1 MSRLE
6 LRGVS
11 KLYGKVKA
19 ADSIGLEA
27 RDGEFLILVG
37 PSGCGKSTILRII
50 AGLEAPTTGRV
61 LLDGKDITDLSPRER
76 NVAMVFQNY
85 ALYPHMTVRKNL
97 SFPLRMRGTPRS
109 FVRAKVIET
118 ARSLGLVDL
127 LDRYPSQ
134 LSGGQ
139 RQRVALGR
147 AIIREPALFLLD
159 EPLSNLDAALRLSMR
174 AELLRLHAR
183 LKVTTVYVT
192 HDQVEAMTMGDRLV
206 VLREGRVEQIASP
219 EEIYRRPATVFT
231 ARFIGSPA
239 MNVFPCSV
247 DFVQGETVLRA
258 GNNSFRID
266 SSSFDLA
273 GRSEV
278 SVGIRPESLHPVDPD
293 KARLR
298 GVVELVELLGKEKV
312 LYVKGVG
319 AENLLVVTRP
329 GFSAPP
335 GSTVH
340 LDFEDEALHLFDR
353 VTGRSL
359 RRL

>member
-6 LRGVS
+6 LRNVS
-11 KLYGKVKA
+11 KLYGRVKA
-19 ADSIGLEA
+19 ADSIDLEA

-50 AGLEAPTTGRV
+50 AGLEAPTSGRV
-61 LLDGKDITDLSPRER
+61 LLDGKDITDLSPKDR

-97 SFPLRMRGTPRS
+97 SFPLRMRGTPRAAIRS
-109 FVRAKVIET
+109 KVLEV
-118 ARSLGLVDL
+118 ARSLGLEEL

-139 RQRVALGR
+139 RQ
-147 AIIREPALFLLD
+147 D

-183 LKVTTVYVT
+183 LRVTTVYVT
-192 HDQVEAMTMGDRLV
+192 HDQVEAMTMGDRLA
-206 VLREGRVEQIASP
+206 VLREGAIEQIASP

-239 MNVFPCSV
+239 MNIFPCAV
-247 DFVQGETVLRA
+247 ETVAGEAVLRTGKNA
-258 GNNSFRID
+258 FRVD
-266 SSSFDLA
+266 SSPFDFA

-278 SVGIRPESLHPVDPD
+278 LAGIRPESLHPADGK
-293 KARLR
+293 KARIT
-298 GVVELVELLGKEKV
+298 GVIELVELLGKEKV
-312 LYVKGVG
+312 LYVKGLG
-319 AENLLVVTRP
+319 AENFLAVTRP
-329 GFSAPP
+329 EFPVRP
-335 GSTVH
+335 GSSVGF
-340 LDFEDEALHLFDR
+340 DFEDEALHIFDVR
-353 VTGRSL
+353 TGRTL
-359 RRL
+359 RRR